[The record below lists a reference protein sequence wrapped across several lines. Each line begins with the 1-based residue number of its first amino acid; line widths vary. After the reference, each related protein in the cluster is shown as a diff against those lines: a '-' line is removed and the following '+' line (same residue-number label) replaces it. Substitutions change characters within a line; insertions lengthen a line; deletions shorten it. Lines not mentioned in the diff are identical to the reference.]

1 MRDLNKNN
9 FIKNWWRG
17 VDQQAIVALTI
28 LISFSLML
36 VTTTSSAVAEKIGL
50 IDNYFSSRQVIY
62 LLIATTCIIIFSS
75 MNKKWIKRIG
85 ILGFLFSILMLILVK
100 LYGYEVKGATRWISI
115 VGFSY
120 QPSEFI
126 KPFFAIVTG
135 WILSL
140 RYEDEFPSFRI
151 CVILYA
157 LVATLLI
164 IQPDFG
170 MLVLIT
176 AVFGAQ
182 LFIAGLPIIW
192 IIFAIIGGFFGA
204 LFAYLLLPHV
214 AARINN
220 FLIPENSENY
230 QITKSI
236 LAFEHGGL
244 YGRGPG
250 EGAIKQYLPDSHTD
264 FIFAVAGE
272 EFGAIICLMI
282 ICVFAFI
289 VLRTLIHLKDEDDK
303 FVQLAS
309 IGLVTQFGLQAT
321 INMGV
326 TLNLLPTKGMT
337 LPFISYGGSSTLAI
351 SLTVGMLLAL
361 TKRKTSLNRYK
372 KQSIKL

>member
-1 MRDLNKNN
+1 MQLGKNN

-17 VDQQAIVALTI
+17 VDQQAMIALGI

-50 IDNYFSSRQVIY
+50 IDNYFSSRQVLY
-62 LLIATTCIIIFSS
+62 LFVAAFFIIILSS
-75 MNKKWIKRIG
+75 ISKKWVKRLG
-85 ILGFLFSILMLILVK
+85 IAGFLFSIVMLVLVK
-100 LYGYEVKGATRWISI
+100 FYGYEVKGATRWISI
-115 VGFSY
+115 AGFSY

-140 RYEDEFPSFRI
+140 RYEDDFPSFRL
-151 CVILYA
+151 CSALYL
-157 LVATLLI
+157 LVASLLI

-182 LFIAGLPIIW
+182 LFVAGLPFVW
-192 IIFAIIGGFFGA
+192 IVLAIVTAAFGA
-204 LFAYLLLPHV
+204 LGAYLLLPHV
-214 AARINN
+214 ASRINN
-220 FLIPENSENY
+220 FLSPGSGENY
-230 QITKSI
+230 QISKSI
-236 LAFEHGGL
+236 LAFENGGL
-244 YGRGPG
+244 YGKGPG
-250 EGAIKQYLPDSHTD
+250 EGSIKQHLPDSHTD

-272 EFGAIICLMI
+272 EFGAIICLVI

-289 VLRTLIHLKDEDDK
+289 VLKTLIRLQDENDK

-351 SLTVGMLLAL
+351 SVTVGMLLAL
-361 TKRKTSLNRYK
+361 TKRKTSLIKYK
-372 KQSIKL
+372 QHSLDI

>member
-17 VDQQAIVALTI
+17 VDQQAIVALAI

-75 MNKKWIKRIG
+75 LDKKWIKRIG

-140 RYEDEFPSFRI
+140 RYEDDFPSFRI
-151 CVILYA
+151 CVILYG

-176 AVFGAQ
+176 TVFGAQ

-192 IIFAIIGGFFGA
+192 IILAFIGGFFGA
-204 LFAYLLLPHV
+204 LLAYLLLPHV

-220 FLIPENSENY
+220 FLTPENSENY

-372 KQSIKL
+372 KQSVKL